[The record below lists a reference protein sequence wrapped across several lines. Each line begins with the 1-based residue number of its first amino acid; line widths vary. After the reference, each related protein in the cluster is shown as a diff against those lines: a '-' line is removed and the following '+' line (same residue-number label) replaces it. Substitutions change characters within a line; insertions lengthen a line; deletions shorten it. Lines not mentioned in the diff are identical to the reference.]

1 MFRELANLSEGTFCK
16 NSYRLLAFSLLLF
29 YINNWGTQL
38 LIPSNAWLVQYTNHA
53 DIFLLP
59 FAKSKVPKYGNAMPL
74 FPDIKYPL
82 R

>member
-1 MFRELANLSEGTFCK
+1 M
-16 NSYRLLAFSLLLF
+16 
-29 YINNWGTQL
+29 NNWGTQL